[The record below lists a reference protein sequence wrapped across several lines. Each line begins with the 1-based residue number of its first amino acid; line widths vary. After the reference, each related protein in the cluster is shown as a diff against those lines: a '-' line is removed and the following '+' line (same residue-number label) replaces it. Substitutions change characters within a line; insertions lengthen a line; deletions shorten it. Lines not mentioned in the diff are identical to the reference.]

1 MLTSDPCS
9 PVNFAAQLD
18 ISKVHKNLPKW
29 KNAVKDF
36 SHLTARYPD
45 YTVSVNENT
54 NLITVK
60 NIQKNGKKII
70 SEDVFEKEDGVQSLL
85 DLGVRDAVKLLKA
98 ALKKVVNEKKFEEQ
112 AAKYQAE
119 FAKKHEGA
127 AYSVCGGIEKNNYY
141 LDEIDATLAENGI
154 SKIY

>member
-1 MLTSDPCS
+1 MLTSDPYS
-9 PVNFAAQLD
+9 SVNFAAQLN
-18 ISKVHKNLPKW
+18 ISKVHRNLPKW

-54 NLITVK
+54 NLITVR
-60 NIQKNGKKII
+60 NIQKNGKKIL

-98 ALKKVVNEKKFEEQ
+98 ALKKVVNEKKLTGRQ
-112 AAKYQAE
+112 VNARLNMQ
-119 FAKKHEGA
+119 KKREVTA
-127 AYSVCGGIEKNNYY
+127 CSVRGGIDCC
-141 LDEIDATLAENGI
+141 LDEIDVILAENGI
-154 SKIY
+154 SKIS